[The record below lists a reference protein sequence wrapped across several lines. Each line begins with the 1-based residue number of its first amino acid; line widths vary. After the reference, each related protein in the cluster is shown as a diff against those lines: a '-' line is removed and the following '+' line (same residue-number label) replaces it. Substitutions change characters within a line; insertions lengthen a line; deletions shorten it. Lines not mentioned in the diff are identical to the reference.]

1 MSFPTPDNVGRPRRG
16 VWSRLQSGVVFAA
29 AGFMLGISVLS
40 LAVPLT
46 SVKAVVIKLAMGVVI
61 SVFGFLIGL
70 LLSRRIALWGLA
82 IAVAI
87 AIPTLEGIF
96 TARAAINALK
106 TKPSNSSISSGAF
119 SIVLSDIPRPVVMT
133 LPEGFR
139 LAATPDEKAKRERYL
154 NFFRLN
160 PAYKGSYEEVLL
172 KDWSQ
177 DNPRPQI
184 VVSTIQAARA
194 DQGSIGSDAWA
205 KLKQEFESAN
215 SEEIKRLR
223 AEFRNKLRDSSS
235 VGLSMEETAFSSTKS
250 ADPNAVILLSRN
262 QVQASGLSLDDLTA
276 RKIIYHNGYLITVD
290 VVVAADRP
298 DALNEL
304 QRLAEAVRIHEI

>member
-1 MSFPTPDNVGRPRRG
+1 MSSPTPDDVSRPHRG
-16 VWSRLQSGVVFAA
+16 LWSRLQSGVICAA

-46 SVKAVVIKLAMGVVI
+46 SVKAVLIKLAMGVI
-61 SVFGFLIGL
+61 IGTIGFLVGL
-70 LLSRRIALWGLA
+70 LLSRRIALWSLG
-82 IAVAI
+82 IAVAT
-87 AIPTLEGIF
+87 AIPTLQGISA
-96 TARAAINALK
+96 ARTDLNALK
-106 TKPSNSSISSGAF
+106 AKTSNSSISSGAF
-119 SIVLSDIPRPVVMT
+119 SIVLSDIPRPVVMS

-139 LAATPDEKAKRERYL
+139 LAATPNEKAKRVRLL

-172 KDWSQ
+172 QDWSPE
-177 DNPRPQI
+177 NPRPQV

-194 DQGSIGSDAWA
+194 DQGSIGPAAWSQ
-205 KLKQEFESAN
+205 LKQEFESAN
-215 SEEIKRLR
+215 SEEVKRLR
-223 AEFRNKLRDSSS
+223 EEFRNKFRGSSS
-235 VGLSMEETAFSSTKS
+235 VGFSMEETAFSNTQS

-262 QVQASGLSLDDLTA
+262 QLQADGLSFDDLTA
-276 RKIIYHNGYLITVD
+276 RKIIYHNGYLVTVD

-304 QRLAEAVRIHEI
+304 QRFIEAVRIQEI